1 MSTPG
6 RALGG
11 QSLSK
16 DESRRIAANIARL
29 RGRGNQRNP
38 HTRGRLLSTLYSH
51 GEYRQC
57 PSVISMPL
65 LSISG
70 RGEGTAAISGG
81 EEGTGTAVISG
92 RGEGTG
98 TTATEGRACTGT
110 VPNVQQWLVPTQTR
124 CALGNLVRASLSVMQ
139 AGEPLASDGPIVEAT
154 IRIRVMR
161 AVIA

>member
-6 RALGG
+6 RRSAAK
-11 QSLSK
+11 SLSN
-16 DESRRIAANIARL
+16 AVNVARL
-29 RGRGNQRNP
+29 RGP
-38 HTRGRLLSTLYSH
+38 LAISAITYARGRSLSTLYSH

-70 RGEGTAAISGG
+70 REEGTAAISGG
-81 EEGTGTAVISG
+81 EEGTGPAAISG
-92 RGEGTG
+92 RGKGTG
-98 TTATEGRACTGT
+98 TAATEGRACTGT

-124 CALGNLVRASLSVMQ
+124 CALGSLARASLSVMQ
-139 AGEPLASDGPIVEAT
+139 AGEPLASDSPIVEAT
-154 IRIRVMR
+154 TRIRIMR